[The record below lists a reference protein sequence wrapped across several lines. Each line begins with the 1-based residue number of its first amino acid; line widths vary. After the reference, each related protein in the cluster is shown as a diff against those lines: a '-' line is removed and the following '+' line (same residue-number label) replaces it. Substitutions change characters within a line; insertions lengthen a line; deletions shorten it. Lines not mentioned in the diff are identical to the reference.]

1 MSGSKRA
8 AIHKTESQPRSVPED
23 ENVEAP
29 RVEPEPLNVVRMTL
43 PVEATLR
50 ILLNSVPYLIG
61 AAVVRQPAVGEA
73 VEAQVGRMPWLHDR
87 RLLTLQ
93 LPDDSLPANRAI
105 LLDWPVPYQAEW
117 VGAPPRLLISRL
129 VAQERT
135 VGVLLGTLITREQVS
150 PQAREALD
158 LSCELIAA
166 AVGSNSLATTSAP
179 TTPDQ
184 PRRLVVVPDEA
195 LPEPDPAPIL
205 ADLPAEGEPV
215 LDPKDEQDERD
226 RQIVEEVGRA
236 LDELTDARSIGRV
249 LRDAVTAIAGVDG
262 FSVALFN
269 SVRREVAYRYKVV
282 GADPDSAEMGRQSV
296 DDGPDCYAAR
306 HDRRWHSYVREIG
319 VRGPEGVEARKISVL
334 QYPLVAA
341 DEIFGIATLQVFG
354 DSGFSD
360 HATRLVLRV
369 IDVSSDRLA
378 AVRRA
383 ARFQPSLSPSESA
396 AAAVLPPVA
405 AAPSSPLA
413 TAVEAPTTDQIL
425 NDLVASCAEIGLPT
439 TFMVGVDPAA
449 GVLRGE
455 LISSSSAAR
464 ELDYALGVS
473 EGRFTIELSDRYNA
487 IARACREGRIVT
499 SLTLDELVHPLRDAD
514 GAATLERLVQGGRAT
529 VIPISVSGDVVGALV
544 VGPMADEPGFSTI
557 VKVRDLVN
565 ETASRLAE
573 AWRTKP

>member
-1 MSGSKRA
+1 
-8 AIHKTESQPRSVPED
+8 VPED

-29 RVEPEPLNVVRMTL
+29 RLEPEPLNVVRMTL

-166 AVGSNSLATTSAP
+166 AVGSNSLATAQAP

-205 ADLPAEGEPV
+205 AALPGEGEPV

-405 AAPSSPLA
+405 AAPSSPPV

-425 NDLVASCAEIGLPT
+425 NDLVTSCAEIGLPT

-529 VIPISVSGDVVGALV
+529 VIPITVSGDVVGALV